1 MTDDEK
7 RLPAKFY
14 LLPSSGREPVR
25 EWLMDLSPSD
35 KKTIGIDVKTV
46 EYGWPIGMPT
56 CKSLGEGLWE
66 IRSDISDRR
75 IARILFCVK
84 DGCMVLLHGFVK
96 KTQKTP
102 DDDLNLARRRMKDLL
117 S

>member
-1 MTDDEK
+1 
-7 RLPAKFY
+7 
-14 LLPSSGREPVR
+14 
-25 EWLMDLSPSD
+25 MDLSPSD

-56 CKSLGEGLWE
+56 CKSLDEGLWE